1 MANAN
6 PDLGKIIFTYAGR
19 ELMAKCQVGKELH
32 YSKFSLSDGD
42 VEDDA
47 DLRSRTSLVNESKY
61 DAPIVSV
68 KVLGNGHAQI
78 RAQISNQNLATGFFA
93 KELGIF
99 AVDPDTGSEILYAY
113 ANFANKSNYIAAG
126 VGGMIQSIDWAV
138 ETIIDQATNITATI
152 DGSAVFVTYASF
164 NDHLNDTNPHPN
176 VPTKMAAVTTPT
188 GFWAVDGDQNLH
200 QVSVADTRTAILGT
214 AGTSIPL
221 LNARISQLEVE
232 LANITMENL
241 ANEQAPD
248 SNLILTEDFVVPD
261 MVDTFQVR
269 VISVVAGSNSIDL
282 ENLNGILVG
291 SWYWISD
298 GRNQEYVQV
307 KSVSKNG
314 NTSRVI
320 LTTVLQKTYSD
331 SNTYL
336 YRTTAQLQNGIAL
349 GSGEQ
354 KAFSIVPELNWVGV
368 KGSTETNLPLDTSLT
383 NITSFEL
390 DGDGSFDANGFF
402 TLSA

>member
-1 MANAN
+1 
-6 PDLGKIIFTYAGR
+6 
-19 ELMAKCQVGKELH
+19 
-32 YSKFSLSDGD
+32 
-42 VEDDA
+42 
-47 DLRSRTSLVNESKY
+47 
-61 DAPIVSV
+61 
-68 KVLGNGHAQI
+68 
-78 RAQISNQNLATGFFA
+78 
-93 KELGIF
+93 
-99 AVDPDTGSEILYAY
+99 
-113 ANFANKSNYIAAG
+113 
-126 VGGMIQSIDWAV
+126 
-138 ETIIDQATNITATI
+138 
-152 DGSAVFVTYASF
+152 
-164 NDHLNDTNPHPN
+164 
-176 VPTKMAAVTTPT
+176 MAAVTTPT

-214 AGTSIPL
+214 AGTSVPL

-331 SNTYL
+331 SDTYL
-336 YRTTAQLQNGIAL
+336 YRTTAQLENDRAL

-354 KAFSIVPELNWVGV
+354 KAFSIVPELTWTGV
-368 KGSTETNLPLDTSLT
+368 KGSTESTLLLDTSLKNAT
-383 NITSFEL
+383 AFEL
-390 DGDGSFDANGFF
+390 DGDGSFDSNGFF